1 VARFFS
7 YLLLSFVALDEPSN
21 LPRLALGQLF
31 DPQISLVDVE
41 TDINELDK
49 ATDATIPL
57 ADDPFPAFVY
67 YVESHPVGAPQPAAS
82 PLMEKGS
89 AHFLTC

>member
-1 VARFFS
+1 VTRFLS
-7 YLLLSFVALDEPSN
+7 YLVLSFVALDEPSN
-21 LPRLALGQLF
+21 LPRLALGQLL

-49 ATDATIPL
+49 ATDATIQL

-67 YVESHPVGAPQPAAS
+67 HVESHLAGTAQPAAS
-82 PLMEKGS
+82 PPMEKGS
-89 AHFLTC
+89 AHLLTC